1 MNFNHARLIATKV
14 ADNVDLV
21 ANLIVCFANV
31 QSEELV
37 DHLCTIAV
45 DPVNADMHDMNDID
59 KDKITDAINKKL
71 NNTIDN
77 IPKSITIKIDNLL
90 MTVNVTG
97 TCIRNGYFRNEE
109 KAKEGMY
116 WNAEDTVSDHNP
128 VYAKYKYDFNCT
140 FDFKDDI
147 WK

>member
-21 ANLIVCFANV
+21 ANLIVYFANV

-45 DPVNADMHDMNDID
+45 DPVNADMHDLDDID
-59 KDKITDAINKKL
+59 KQKLMDAINEKL
-71 NNTIDN
+71 NGTIDN
-77 IPKSITIKIDNLL
+77 ITIPFRVSIDNLL
-90 MTVNVTG
+90 MLVDVTG
-97 TCIRNGYFRNEE
+97 SCIRNGYFKNEE

-116 WNAEDTVSDHNP
+116 WNAEDTASDHNP
-128 VYAKYKYDFNCT
+128 VYAKYKYDFDCT
-140 FDFKDDI
+140 FKFTDDI